1 MRSDRTD
8 PVAEAVER
16 FQSGTD
22 RDGSFR
28 FLYLT
33 YFPALERFFARK
45 GFRPEDCL
53 DLTQETFFGIYKGLD
68 AYRSE
73 ARFDTWLYK
82 VATSAYLKKLRA
94 ASTAKRK
101 GKEVSQE
108 DMTVHEPLLESPATQ
123 LDGLLDDERRQ
134 AMRAAVERLP
144 EQMRQCLTL
153 RLYHQL
159 AYREIATVMKV
170 KIDTVKAHL
179 FKARKRLKEELAAYS
194 LDDLNFCNEE

>member
-1 MRSDRTD
+1 MTSDRTD
-8 PVAEAVER
+8 PVARAVER
-16 FQSGTD
+16 FQSGAD
-22 RDGSFR
+22 RDGSFQ
-28 FLYLT
+28 FLYQA

-45 GFRPEDCL
+45 GFSPEDRL
-53 DLTQETFFGIYKGLD
+53 DLTQETFFGIYKGLN

-73 ARFDTWLYK
+73 ARFDTWLYR
-82 VATSAYLKKLRA
+82 VATSTYLKKLRA

-108 DMTVHEPLLESPATQ
+108 DMTVHEPHLESPPTQ
-123 LDGLLDDERRQ
+123 LEGLLDDERRQ
-134 AMRAAVERLP
+134 AMHAAVEQLP

-159 AYREIATVMKV
+159 AYREIATVMKI

-179 FKARKRLKEELAAYS
+179 FKARKRLKEELAVYA
-194 LDDLNFCNEE
+194 LDDLNL